1 MIGSNNFE
9 KFYVIL
15 QQLHTLVESRME
27 SKLKGSF
34 GDLTI
39 LQIRSCMVIHRFG
52 RVRMTDFAK
61 IMQLKTSGATQLVDK
76 LIEIGL
82 VVRQYD
88 PGDRRAVVIV
98 LSPIMNSKIKKMKAI
113 ESGVIKDSFGK
124 LDQLELSQLTTIF
137 SKLI

>member
-1 MIGSNNFE
+1 MLGNNNFE

-15 QQLHTLVESRME
+15 QQLHALVESRME